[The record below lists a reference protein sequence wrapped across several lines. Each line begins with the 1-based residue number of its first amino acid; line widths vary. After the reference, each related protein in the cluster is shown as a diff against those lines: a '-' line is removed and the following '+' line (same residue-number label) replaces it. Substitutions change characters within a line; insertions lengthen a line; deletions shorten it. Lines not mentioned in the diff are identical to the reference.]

1 MKRVVKTS
9 YAKDAETA
17 VQTAKNM
24 AKFYRKANG
33 KCTIEVCYALS
44 RITLTSVFVGG
55 RTKVDRIY
63 WRD

>member
-1 MKRVVKTS
+1 MKPKNPV
-9 YAKDAETA
+9 
-17 VQTAKNM
+17 AKNM
-24 AKFYRKANG
+24 AKFYIKANG

-63 WRD
+63 WRS